1 MNTPTTTQE
10 ATKSSYAIS
19 HLEEHAASI
28 RETIKAYTASGDHEP
43 ANYWKA
49 RLASV
54 TRAIETLGEV
64 A

>member
-1 MNTPTTTQE
+1 MNDTTEST
-10 ATKSSYAIS
+10 YAIS
-19 HLEEHAASI
+19 YLRQHADSI

-49 RLASV
+49 QLASI
-54 TRAIETLGEV
+54 TGAIETLGEV